1 MMMVRNEVKP
11 HGVLALHSQHHAQMT
26 MVLAGACDV
35 TMEGETFHLTTDG
48 VVYFPPDVPH
58 EVVNTGETTLILLDV
73 FTPIR
78 EDFCHNRKSR
88 RIPFENLSAFCVIRF
103 GQRGCSWLFPAGLV
117 VPASRSGYTPDDC
130 LSVPDNRGGR
140 HRRRGTAMLCRYRK
154 WK

>member
-1 MMMVRNEVKP
+1 MERFANWSELPAKKQEVLERKLFYGKEMMMVRNEVKP
-11 HGVLALHSQHHAQMT
+11 HGVLALHSHPHAQMT

-88 RIPFENLSAFCVIRF
+88 RIPFENLSAFVCYKVSAKRMSMAF
-103 GQRGCSWLFPAGLV
+103 SSSSSCACQ
-117 VPASRSGYTPDDC
+117 
-130 LSVPDNRGGR
+130 
-140 HRRRGTAMLCRYRK
+140 
-154 WK
+154 

>member
-1 MMMVRNEVKP
+1 MERFANWSELPAKKQEVLERKLFYGKEMMMGRNEVKP
-11 HGVLALHSQHHAQMT
+11 HGVLALHSHPHAQMT

-78 EDFCHNRKSR
+78 EDFL
-88 RIPFENLSAFCVIRF
+88 P
-103 GQRGCSWLFPAGLV
+103 
-117 VPASRSGYTPDDC
+117 
-130 LSVPDNRGGR
+130 
-140 HRRRGTAMLCRYRK
+140 
-154 WK
+154 